1 MTRLAVAPGFSL
13 PIEAVTETFGILA
26 KKGAGKS
33 NAAVVMAEEMFD
45 AGVPWVAIDPKGDW
59 WGVRSSADG
68 KSAGL
73 PLPVF
78 GGLHGDVPLEPTAG
92 HLLADLVAEQ
102 RLTCVLDVSEFSKGD
117 VRRFLLAFAERLI
130 RRNTEPLHLF
140 LEEAHEYLPQRVMRD
155 EAQLVGAWSK
165 IVKQGRFRGLG
176 ATLVSQRSASLNKDV
191 LTQVDT
197 LVAMRT
203 TAPQD
208 RKAILAWVEEHDFGH
223 DLVASLPSL
232 EDGEAWVWSPE
243 FLRTTER
250 VRFRRRRTFDSGATP
265 KMGVARRAP
274 ATLADVDLAA
284 IKEQMAETIEKAK
297 AEDPKEL
304 RRRIAA
310 LEQELAAAK
319 AETPEPV
326 VERVEV
332 PVLADEVVVKL
343 VGSIETLVDRLE
355 DKVGLLEQ
363 LSDIRRRLEDHG
375 RADVPRARPAR
386 GAVGAMGAGAG
397 RGAQR
402 PDPPRGREPRRAPVP
417 GPEATGDTKP
427 LGRAER
433 AILTVLVQYP
443 EGRSKVQLSLLSG
456 YSIKSS
462 SFANAL
468 GALRSAG
475 LVDRG
480 DPIRATPAG
489 ADALGDFEP
498 IPEGAE
504 LVEYWRQRLGR
515 AERAI
520 LDALLAAYPDP
531 LTKEEISERSGYS
544 STSSSFSNALGKL
557 RSLEL
562 AEGYGEVRASEVL
575 AG

>member
-1 MTRLAVAPGFSL
+1 MTLVVSPELSL

-33 NAAVVMAEEMFD
+33 NAAVVMAEEMFA

-68 KSAGL
+68 TSPGL

-92 HLLADLVAEQ
+92 HLLADLVAEE
-102 RLTCVLDVSEFSKGD
+102 RLTCVLDVSEFTKGD

-197 LVAMRT
+197 LIAMRT

-223 DLVASLPSL
+223 ELVASLPGL

-250 VRFRRRRTFDSGATP
+250 IRFRRRQTFDSGATP

-310 LEQELAAAK
+310 LEREI
-319 AETPEPV
+319 AEVRTATPEPI

-332 PVLADEVVVKL
+332 EVPVLPGEVVADL
-343 VGSIETLVDRLE
+343 RSTLDAFSAGLE
-355 DKVGLLEQ
+355 D
-363 LSDIRRRLEDHG
+363 IRGRLAAWDD
-375 RADVPRARPAR
+375 RKDVPRTGPAGGGA
-386 GAVGAMGAGAG
+386 GAVGAG
-397 RGAQR
+397 RDPQR
-402 PDPPRGREPRRAPVP
+402 ADPPQRREPRRAPVP
-417 GPEATGDTKP
+417 RPEATPVDV
-427 LGRAER
+427 A
-433 AILTVLVQYP
+433 LTP
-443 EGRSKVQLSLLSG
+443 SDRKV
-456 YSIKSS
+456 
-462 SFANAL
+462 L
-468 GALRSAG
+468 GALAQYPDGRSRRQLALLTGYKESGGRFGNLLSALRSRG
-475 LVDRG
+475 LVVGGRENLA
-480 DPIRATPAG
+480 ITATGLEVLGEWEPLPTGPQLGRYWLDKLPPSEAKVLG
-489 ADALGDFEP
+489 ALLEVW
-498 IPEGAE
+498 PEAMAKAE
-504 LVEYWRQRLGR
+504 LAAAAGYEPSGGRFGNICSRLRTLGLIEGSGELR
-515 AERAI
+515 AV
-520 LDALLAAYPDP
+520 D
-531 LTKEEISERSGYS
+531 
-544 STSSSFSNALGKL
+544 
-557 RSLEL
+557 EL
-562 AEGYGEVRASEVL
+562 AS
-575 AG
+575 